1 MKGEAAST
9 QPILA
14 TSECPLSV
22 WEATHSSR
30 EAGFLHKISWFLKII
45 IYIVLQQISRAFSS
59 CESETLHPLNNMAA
73 TTLLPVSMNLTALG
87 TSYK

>member
-14 TSECPLSV
+14 TSEHPLSV

-30 EAGFLHKISWFLKII
+30 EGGFLYKISWFLKII
-45 IYIVLQQISRAFSS
+45 IYIVLQQMPTSFSS
-59 CESETLHPLNNMAA
+59 CKSKTLHPLNNMAT
-73 TTLLPVSMNLTALG
+73 TTLLFVSMNLTALG